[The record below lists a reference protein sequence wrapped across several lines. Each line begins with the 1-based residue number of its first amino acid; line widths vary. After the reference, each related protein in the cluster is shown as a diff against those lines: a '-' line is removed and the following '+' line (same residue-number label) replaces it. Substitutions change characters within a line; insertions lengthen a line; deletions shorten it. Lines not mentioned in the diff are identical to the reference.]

1 MLMKKLLIFI
11 MLTATVLFSSCLNN
25 EEPQSLVDLRNA
37 KATLIQAEAQYKLA
51 EAAYQQAQTEFQN
64 AQTANQLLL
73 NELQTLKNQIMATE
87 VEIAKIKVE
96 IAKAQSEAEKAKWE
110 AQKAQYELD
119 LLNTKN
125 AIEEAIEQHKIDMF
139 ALLAN
144 VAKAEKDY
152 QDALDLLEAQKL
164 ILTPEQ
170 QRLIDSYVAA
180 LVALKDGGVYT
191 FNTIT
196 YNVPKGITTLQQD
209 LVKANDQLAKDKYM
223 WDKESAVNR
232 AKLDSIAAQSN
243 VNNAKEV
250 LADFE
255 AFTKMTDITGWENKV
270 KELEALIVTL
280 ELKSD
285 SLEIEIGK
293 FDKKK
298 ADIDLVIQGIDNK
311 ITALTNEKLAI
322 ATNDFGID
330 DPAWTKKGI
339 IEAEIEALNDEFFNK
354 KHAYTYSIEDKLL
367 QDRLYNQVFS
377 ELLKFFTDVSI
388 IDNYERDKVTREYF
402 LPSNKF
408 SVEGKINNMDG
419 FVFNTYFYMSQM
431 VYGASALE
439 DLKQEIV
446 VLKDNYESGIKV
458 QYTEALDKWTTA
470 LEGVKTV
477 GEEYLLDR
485 AVDLQELTKR
495 AVAYYATLTTPTDA
509 EKNTMIEAVKKFRN
523 LRDKL
528 EANPFDVVVD
538 GVTKPIQEHLTID
551 VFNSGK
557 IVLTQIQNAVN
568 VTRLTSAST
577 PIPTRGTSILADWNN
592 SSTALWGQ
600 PGMRIAIDKTTFGD
614 SWSMVFN
621 YSPTK
626 DMPVLAAN
634 NDLRTILFSLGY
646 AVATVDRN
654 TTTPPYN
661 YFTYYNVPALQGGLW
676 WKYVSADFT
685 INYKD
690 FVVKYQ
696 TKITDIAEAA
706 KTKYEEYRVLY
717 KDFYAALTEKDDAI
731 KALIEVDAANIQKL
745 IDEQNILKINE
756 QQKIVEVN
764 NEKALV
770 VQKSNNLDDRIL
782 AVNTL
787 KAKYLGFLKDAYD
800 FTTGNFVIFIN
811 SKQVQEAFALQI
823 LTYKDDI
830 ITAEEGLYDA
840 IKVLDMLREGLDGDA
855 TAYKYKIAQDEAKIA
870 EITAQLEDLNKR
882 FNDFTELLKK
892 TLAIFTAE

>member
-25 EEPQSLVDLRNA
+25 EERQSLVDLRNA

-196 YNVPKGITTLQQD
+196 YNVPKGLTTLQQD

-232 AKLDSIAAQSN
+232 AKLDSIAAQSD

-293 FDKKK
+293 FDNKK

-339 IEAEIEALNDEFFNK
+339 IEAEIEALNDEFFN
-354 KHAYTYSIEDKLL
+354 
-367 QDRLYNQVFS
+367 RS
-377 ELLKFFTDVSI
+377 E
-388 IDNYERDKVTREYF
+388 ERRV
-402 LPSNKF
+402 
-408 SVEGKINNMDG
+408 GK
-419 FVFNTYFYMSQM
+419 
-431 VYGASALE
+431 E
-439 DLKQEIV
+439 C
-446 VLKDNYESGIKV
+446 
-458 QYTEALDKWTTA
+458 
-470 LEGVKTV
+470 
-477 GEEYLLDR
+477 
-485 AVDLQELTKR
+485 
-495 AVAYYATLTTPTDA
+495 
-509 EKNTMIEAVKKFRN
+509 
-523 LRDKL
+523 
-528 EANPFDVVVD
+528 
-538 GVTKPIQEHLTID
+538 
-551 VFNSGK
+551 
-557 IVLTQIQNAVN
+557 
-568 VTRLTSAST
+568 
-577 PIPTRGTSILADWNN
+577 
-592 SSTALWGQ
+592 
-600 PGMRIAIDKTTFGD
+600 
-614 SWSMVFN
+614 
-621 YSPTK
+621 
-626 DMPVLAAN
+626 
-634 NDLRTILFSLGY
+634 
-646 AVATVDRN
+646 
-654 TTTPPYN
+654 
-661 YFTYYNVPALQGGLW
+661 
-676 WKYVSADFT
+676 
-685 INYKD
+685 
-690 FVVKYQ
+690 
-696 TKITDIAEAA
+696 
-706 KTKYEEYRVLY
+706 
-717 KDFYAALTEKDDAI
+717 
-731 KALIEVDAANIQKL
+731 
-745 IDEQNILKINE
+745 
-756 QQKIVEVN
+756 
-764 NEKALV
+764 
-770 VQKSNNLDDRIL
+770 
-782 AVNTL
+782 
-787 KAKYLGFLKDAYD
+787 
-800 FTTGNFVIFIN
+800 
-811 SKQVQEAFALQI
+811 
-823 LTYKDDI
+823 
-830 ITAEEGLYDA
+830 
-840 IKVLDMLREGLDGDA
+840 
-855 TAYKYKIAQDEAKIA
+855 
-870 EITAQLEDLNKR
+870 
-882 FNDFTELLKK
+882 
-892 TLAIFTAE
+892 